1 VKDSMK
7 KSFLVFSVLLLLL
20 PLMAASPIMAAS
32 PTKSLVIDVAGDTYV
47 VADLN
52 DPGDAYG
59 FREKNYGS
67 LDFVKTWYLWNVVEE
82 EGEEVEKEKVVSII
96 YLKFDLSPIKNK
108 TIESA
113 TLQLYAR
120 NVVLTNPR
128 FVQVFLVSSDWSE
141 TTINFNSCPAWGT
154 TAIASSVV
162 YSADYWYSWDVTGD
176 VISEGQ
182 AGEISFAVMLR
193 DMDKG
198 SEELVAFSS
207 REAGAN
213 VPRLVV
219 TYTESGVAW
228 YWWVIGGVVL
238 LALIAAA
245 FLGGLRVRRSRQPS

>member
-1 VKDSMK
+1 MK

-32 PTKSLVIDVAGDTYV
+32 PTKSLVIDVSEDTYV

-52 DPGDAYG
+52 DPSDALG
-59 FREKNYGS
+59 LREKNYGS

-82 EGEEVEKEKVVSII
+82 GGQEVEKEKVISII
-96 YLKFDLSPIKNK
+96 YLKFDLSPIENK

-113 TLQLYAR
+113 TLQLYAK

-141 TTINFNSCPAWGT
+141 STINFNSKPTWGT

-176 VISEGQ
+176 VTSGRQ
-182 AGEISFAVMLR
+182 AGDIAFAVMLR

-213 VPRLVV
+213 IPRLVV
-219 TYTESGVAW
+219 TYTEPGIVISW
-228 YWWVIGGVVL
+228 YWWVIGPIVL
-238 LALIAAA
+238 VGLAALA
-245 FLGGLRVRRSRQPS
+245 FFGGLRVRRSRQPS